1 LIGSRMTG
9 IGLGVWLFKTTGDT
23 SPLLLMAFFG
33 ELPAMLGSSLAGVLV
48 DRWDRRRVLLLAD
61 AGQAAGSLLLLF
73 SLLSGRFQAWHLYL
87 IVLIQGVFVTFQGP
101 AEEAATTMLVPEAH
115 RERANALKQM
125 AFPLAGVIA
134 PGLAGVLY
142 VLVGINGIILV
153 DLATFLVA
161 VAALSLVRIPRP
173 QRTQESLAVQ
183 GSLWREL
190 LGGFR
195 YLAQRGPLLRLVL
208 YTVATNFLFN
218 GPLELAIPYL
228 ITVTGSEAVMGSLMG
243 VMSLGA
249 LAGAALI
256 AVWGGTR
263 PRIYTLLPAMLLTG
277 AMFLVYGAARTPW
290 LLGASLFLLMLPLPL
305 SEALITSILQL
316 KTPPDMQGRI
326 FAVVRQLGF
335 LGATASFLLVGPLVD
350 RLLEPA
356 VGRPGWA
363 WVAPLLGS
371 RPGAGMGLLLVV
383 AGLILLGLTSAMLA
397 SPAVRR
403 LEATLPDYP
412 ALAEERVTDVSF

>member
-9 IGLGVWLFKTTGDT
+9 IGLGVWLFKNTGDT

-48 DRWDRRRVLLLAD
+48 DRWDRRRVLMLAD

-73 SLLSGRFQAWHLYL
+73 SFLSGRFQAWHLYL

-101 AEEAATTMLVPEAH
+101 AEEAAITMLVPETH
-115 RERANALKQM
+115 RERANAIKEM

-142 VLVGINGIILV
+142 VLVGVSGIILI

-161 VAALSLVRIPRP
+161 VAAVTLIHIPRP
-173 QRTQESLAVQ
+173 KRTKESLDVQ
-183 GSLWREL
+183 GSLWREM

-195 YLAQRGPLLRLVL
+195 YLEQRGALLALVL
-208 YTVATNFLFN
+208 YTMATNFLLN
-218 GPLELAIPYL
+218 GPLELTIPYM
-228 ITVTGSEAVMGSLMG
+228 ITVTGSEAVMGSILA
-243 VMSLGA
+243 VMNLGA

-256 AVWGGTR
+256 AAWGGTR
-263 PRIYTLLPAMLLTG
+263 PRIHTIFPSMLVTG
-277 AMFLVYGAARTPW
+277 LMFLVYGMARTPW
-290 LLGASLFLLMLPLPL
+290 VLGAALFILMIPLPL
-305 SEALITSILQL
+305 SQALIVSILQL

-350 RLLEPA
+350 RVLEPA
-356 VGRPGWA
+356 VGGPGWA
-363 WVAPLLGS
+363 WAKPIVGS
-371 RPGAGMGLLLVV
+371 QPGAGMGLLLVLT
-383 AGLILLGLTSAMLA
+383 GLIILGVTCAVYA

-403 LEATLPDYP
+403 LEAALPDYTP
-412 ALAEERVTDVSF
+412 LAEDRVAA